1 MRRRSFAVVSPVRIA
16 TRGSWTCSPRRSAA
30 SPIPTRGVRRFFS
43 MSTAS
48 ARSGETYRTRHR
60 WLVGGGGSVLNGSSA
75 HRGAASVLPEPVGAR
90 IRLCSPPAI
99 AGQPCACAAVGISNV
114 LSNHARTAGENPS
127 RLIAS
132 PYSERQTSPRA
143 RPAPPVGCSAMQR
156 ARTGLA
162 LVLLAL
168 LLAVPAAALAQAEP
182 GTAEPRDQI
191 VLSGDVEVRRGQEVG
206 EVVVL
211 HGTATVAGVVRGDVV
226 VIDGR
231 IGVTGQVSGAVVSV
245 GGSVTL
251 GPSSLVLGD
260 VLAHERVV
268 AAPGARVDGDVRE
281 GVAFTFRTPIEALG
295 VFAPWLAVWFSVLA
309 LGLLLLLVG
318 PRAADAVSSAA
329 HGSPWASVGWGL
341 AAFVVLPLAGVIG
354 VFTLVWLPLGLGL
367 LLSLFLLYS
376 VGIAWSAFAL
386 GRVLWHE
393 PRSRFLAFVIGWA
406 ILTAVAAI
414 PFVGGIVWVA
424 GAVFGLGSTSVAI
437 WRTRG
442 TPPRQRGA
450 GGRHRQ
456 GGKMPVVIPATS
468 DEPEPMIVEREMG
481 EEGAGL

>member
-1 MRRRSFAVVSPVRIA
+1 
-16 TRGSWTCSPRRSAA
+16 
-30 SPIPTRGVRRFFS
+30 
-43 MSTAS
+43 
-48 ARSGETYRTRHR
+48 
-60 WLVGGGGSVLNGSSA
+60 
-75 HRGAASVLPEPVGAR
+75 
-90 IRLCSPPAI
+90 
-99 AGQPCACAAVGISNV
+99 
-114 LSNHARTAGENPS
+114 
-127 RLIAS
+127 
-132 PYSERQTSPRA
+132 
-143 RPAPPVGCSAMQR
+143 MQR
-156 ARTGLA
+156 ARSGLA

-168 LLAVPAAALAQAEP
+168 WLAVPTAALAQTEP
-182 GTAEPRDQI
+182 GAAEPRDQI
-191 VLSGDVEVRRGQEVG
+191 VLSGDVQVRRGQEVG
-206 EVVVL
+206 EVIVL

-226 VIDGR
+226 VLDGR
-231 IGVTGQVSGAVVSV
+231 IQVTGQVSGAVVSV
-245 GGSVTL
+245 GGSVAL
-251 GPSSLVLGD
+251 GPSSRVLGD

-281 GVAFTFRTPIEALG
+281 GVTFTFRAPIEALG
-295 VFAPWLAVWFSVLA
+295 AFAPWLAVWCSVLA

-318 PRAADAVSSAA
+318 PRAADAVSAAA
-329 HGSPWASVGWGL
+329 HGSPWASVGWGF

-376 VGIAWSAFAL
+376 MGLAWSAFAL

-393 PRSRFLAFVIGWA
+393 PRSRALALVIGWA
-406 ILTAVAAI
+406 ILAAVAAI

-424 GAVFGLGSTSVAI
+424 GAVFGLGSSTMAI
-437 WRTRG
+437 WRARG
-442 TPPRQRGA
+442 AAPRA

>member
-1 MRRRSFAVVSPVRIA
+1 
-16 TRGSWTCSPRRSAA
+16 
-30 SPIPTRGVRRFFS
+30 
-43 MSTAS
+43 
-48 ARSGETYRTRHR
+48 
-60 WLVGGGGSVLNGSSA
+60 
-75 HRGAASVLPEPVGAR
+75 
-90 IRLCSPPAI
+90 
-99 AGQPCACAAVGISNV
+99 
-114 LSNHARTAGENPS
+114 
-127 RLIAS
+127 
-132 PYSERQTSPRA
+132 
-143 RPAPPVGCSAMQR
+143 MQR

-168 LLAVPAAALAQAEP
+168 LLAVPAAALAQTEP

-191 VLSGDVEVRRGQEVG
+191 VLSGDVQVRRGQEVG

-226 VIDGR
+226 VLDGR

-251 GPSSLVLGD
+251 GPSSRVLGD

-295 VFAPWLAVWFSVLA
+295 AFAPWVAVWFSVLA

-329 HGSPWASVGWGL
+329 RGSPWASVGWGL

-376 VGIAWSAFAL
+376 VGLAWSAFAL

-393 PRSRFLAFVIGWA
+393 PRSRMLAFLIGWA
-406 ILTAVAAI
+406 ILAAVAAI
-414 PFVGGIVWVA
+414 PIVGGIVWVA
-424 GAVFGLGSTSVAI
+424 GAVFGLGSSTLAI
-437 WRTRG
+437 WRA
-442 TPPRQRGA
+442 RGA
-450 GGRHRQ
+450 APRVRGPGGRHRQ